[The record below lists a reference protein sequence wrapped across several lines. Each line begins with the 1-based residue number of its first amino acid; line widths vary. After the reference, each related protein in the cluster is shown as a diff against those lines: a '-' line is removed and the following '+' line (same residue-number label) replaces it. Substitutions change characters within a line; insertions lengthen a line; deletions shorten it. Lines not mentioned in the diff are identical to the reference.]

1 MARRVHQPLENQ
13 EFDFILGM
21 TDGPVLAYFCGTWP
35 KAVKVCKEMDEVV
48 GEAAEAYAGRLTAVR
63 VDMTRCPGPVQRYG
77 VTGAPTVV
85 LIKGGEAAATEA
97 GPMDGPAL
105 KEFLDSNL

>member
-21 TDGPVLAYFCGTWP
+21 ADSPVLAYFCGTWP
-35 KAVKVCKEMDEVV
+35 KAVKACKETDGVV
-48 GEAAEAYAGRLTAVR
+48 GEAAEAYAGRLTVVK

-85 LIKGGEAAATEA
+85 LIKGGEAVATKA

-105 KEFLDSNL
+105 MEFLDGNL